1 MILGQLPPGKT
12 APQPKPNPK
21 PTPNPNQ
28 EAIFLGG
35 NCLVASQH

>member
-35 NCLVASQH
+35 NCLVAPQR

>member
-35 NCLVASQH
+35 MCLVASQR